1 MQKICLQFQKINIK
15 NQNDS
20 PKIKFSSFNANQIDE
35 LKSALENER
44 NKLLELKKLL
54 SEECGLSK
62 EELQKIITEIAIQKD
77 YLFLHFPDGHQF
89 VYEQSFLNRIRNEID
104 FFLKVI

>member
-1 MQKICLQFQKINIK
+1 MQKICLQFQKK
-15 NQNDS
+15 KFYNQYDS
-20 PKIKFSSFNANQIDE
+20 LKIHFSSFTANQKNE
-35 LKSALENER
+35 LKTALKNER
-44 NKLLELKKLL
+44 NELLELKKLL

-62 EELQKIITEIAIQKD
+62 EELQKKITEIAIQKD

>member
-1 MQKICLQFQKINIK
+1 M
-15 NQNDS
+15 
-20 PKIKFSSFNANQIDE
+20 
-35 LKSALENER
+35 
-44 NKLLELKKLL
+44 
-54 SEECGLSK
+54 ECGLSK
-62 EELQKIITEIAIQKD
+62 EELQEKITKIASQTD